1 MSTVQPAEQP
11 YGTWPS
17 PITADLIVGGSIGLG
32 APLIDGDDVYWLESR
47 PSEAGR
53 VAIVRRAPD
62 GTTTDLNPRPFNA
75 RSRVHEYGGG
85 AYTVDAGTAYFVNFA
100 DQRICAIPRGGVPA
114 PITAAGDLRFA
125 DFVVDTT
132 RNRLICI
139 CEDHAGDGE
148 PANSLVAV
156 SLDNGAVNGGAV
168 SPLVDGHDF
177 FAAPAL
183 SPDGTQLAWLSWD
196 HPNMPWDGT
205 TLWCASLDADGRIKK
220 PRQVAGGP
228 AESIVQPRWSPAG
241 DLHFVSDRTGW
252 WNLYRAGAGGIEPL
266 CETAAEFAAPQWIF
280 GQATYGFDADGE
292 IVAAYTRD
300 GMWHLG
306 RIAGGPVQQIPL
318 PYTDIAT
325 VRIAGRRALLLA
337 ANATQPSTIVE
348 LDAATGQITEL
359 KRASAIDLDPADL
372 SRPEAV
378 SFPTAGNATT
388 HGIYYPPANGKV
400 TGPSGETPPL
410 IVRSHGGPT
419 GATSSSLNLSIQYWT
434 SRGFAVLD
442 VNYRGSTG
450 YGRPYREALYDNW
463 GLVDVEDC
471 VYGAHYLAERGL
483 ADAKRLIIRG
493 GSAGGYTTLAALT
506 FHDTFAAG
514 ASLYGIGD
522 LMAMAQD
529 THKFESRYLDQLL
542 GALPEA
548 AQVYRDRSPIHAADR
563 LNCPVIF
570 LQGLDDKVVPPNQ
583 AETMVAALTAKAI
596 PVAYIA
602 FEGEGHGFR
611 QGENIKRALEA
622 ELYFYGRVLGFTPAD
637 DLPPVEIRNL

>member
-1 MSTVQPAEQP
+1 MRAVRP

-17 PITADLIVGGSIGLG
+17 PITADLIVGGSIGLS

-53 VAIVRRAPD
+53 VVIVRRTAD
-62 GTTTDLNPRPFNA
+62 GTTADLNPRPFNV

-85 AYTVDAGTAYFVNFA
+85 AYTVAGGTAYFVNFA
-100 DQRICAIPRGGVPA
+100 DQRICVIPPAGTPVPL
-114 PITAAGDLRFA
+114 TAAGDQRFA
-125 DFVVDTT
+125 DPMVDAM

-139 CEDHAGDGE
+139 CEDHARDGE
-148 PANSLVAV
+148 PANRLVAV
-156 SLDNGAVNGGAV
+156 SLDDGAVTVLA
-168 SPLVDGHDF
+168 DGHDF
-177 FAAPAL
+177 FAAPSL

-205 TLWCASLDADGRIKK
+205 TLWRATLDADGRMRE

-241 DLHFVSDRTGW
+241 DLHFASDRTDW
-252 WNLYRAGAGGIEPL
+252 WNLYRAGPDGIEPL
-266 CETAAEFAAPQWIF
+266 CEMAAEFAAPQWVF
-280 GQATYGFDADGE
+280 GQASYGFDADGE
-292 IVAAYTRD
+292 IVAAYTQE
-300 GMWHLG
+300 GMWRLG
-306 RIAGGPVQQIPL
+306 RVSSGSMHQIPL
-318 PYTDIAT
+318 PYTDIGK
-325 VRIAGRRALLLA
+325 VQVAGRRVLLLG
-337 ANATQPSTIVE
+337 ANPTQPSTIVD
-348 LDAATGQITEL
+348 LDLANSRTAEL
-359 KRASAIDLDPADL
+359 KRASEVALDPADL
-372 SRPEAV
+372 SIPEAV
-378 SFPTAGNATT
+378 SFPADGNATT
-388 HGIYYPPANGKV
+388 HGIYYPPANGNV
-400 TGPSGETPPL
+400 SGPVGETPPL

-419 GATSSSLNLSIQYWT
+419 GAASSSLNLSIQYWT

-450 YGRPYREALYDNW
+450 YGRPYRDALYNNW

-471 VYGAHYLAERGL
+471 VSGAHYLAERGL
-483 ADAKRLIIRG
+483 ADAQRLIIRG

-522 LMAMAQD
+522 LLAMAQD

-542 GALPEA
+542 GPLPDA
-548 AQVYRDRSPIHAADR
+548 AQIYRDRSPIHSADR

-570 LQGLDDKVVPPNQ
+570 LQGLEDKVVPPNQ
-583 AETMVAALTAKAI
+583 AETMVAALTAKGI
-596 PVAYIA
+596 PVAYIT

-611 QGENIKRALEA
+611 QGENIKCALEA
-622 ELYFYGRVLGFTPAD
+622 ELYFYGRVLGFTPAG
-637 DLPPVEIRNL
+637 DLPAIEIRNL